1 MIAAI
6 PNGFMELVFSYSSV
20 NPSIH
25 KHYKI
30 KQYMNTADHNYDA
43 LYKCAIIPYDAAYIM
58 SFEFYISD
66 QTTLHK

>member
-1 MIAAI
+1 MS
-6 PNGFMELVFSYSSV
+6 N
-20 NPSIH
+20 
-25 KHYKI
+25 
-30 KQYMNTADHNYDA
+30 ADHNYDA